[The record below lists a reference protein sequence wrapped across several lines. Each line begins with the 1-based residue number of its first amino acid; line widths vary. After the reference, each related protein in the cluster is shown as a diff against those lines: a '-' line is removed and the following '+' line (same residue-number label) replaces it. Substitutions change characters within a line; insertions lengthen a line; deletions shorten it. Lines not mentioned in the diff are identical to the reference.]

1 MLYTCDSL
9 HQCALRDGHYLFS
22 LLLLLRVRL
31 LVWQLKLLL
40 AREMN
45 WLLALLLQ
53 LACKLFLLTFVF
65 ELLLLLQLSL
75 LLLLD
80 DDWVQGALCLMS
92 FLISSSKLLATAVL
106 ESSVFIPYL
115 SLVIISING
124 GKLWTLENSG
134 RGKFGTLLPYALHL

>member
-9 HQCALRDGHYLFS
+9 HQCALRDGRYLFS
-22 LLLLLRVRL
+22 LLLLL

-80 DDWVQGALCLMS
+80 DDWVQGALCLVSLS
-92 FLISSSKLLATAVL
+92 FFNSATFITVLAPFSHVSRLISYYHFYKQLG
-106 ESSVFIPYL
+106 
-115 SLVIISING
+115 N
-124 GKLWTLENSG
+124 
-134 RGKFGTLLPYALHL
+134 